1 MELLKLLPPLLLCGA
16 ISACGTIPNRN
27 PVPLADG
34 QLAAIPG
41 MEDVRFWGD
50 ETPEALVER
59 MRNGNIEEI
68 RARSSGIVGI
78 QHHYLAIS
86 GGGQDGAF
94 GAGILTGWT
103 ETGTRP
109 EFTMVT
115 GISTG
120 ALSAPFAFLGPDYD
134 KALTEIY
141 TTLSSEDLIEQ
152 RSWTVIATGDAAV
165 DTGKLR
171 AIIDHYVDDPMILR
185 LAEEHRRGRRL
196 FIGTTNLDA
205 RRPVI
210 WNLTA
215 IAASGAPSAHELIID
230 VLLASASIPG
240 AFPPVFI
247 QVERDGM
254 TYDEIH
260 VDGGAVQQAFVYP
273 STIDW
278 PVILEKL
285 DARGRPQLYIIRNSL
300 LKPRWEP
307 IEASIFTLTKTAL
320 ASLIRTQGLGDLN
333 RMYLVAQRDGA
344 DFHLAYIPDSFEM
357 EPHEPFDQ
365 AYMNGLYDL
374 GQAMTKDG
382 YPWATLPPDNVVTPL
397 D

>member
-1 MELLKLLPPLLLCGA
+1 MKFLKLLPALLLCGVIA
-16 ISACGTIPNRN
+16 ACGTIPNRN

-34 QLAAIPG
+34 RLAEIPG
-41 MEDVRFWGD
+41 MKNVRFWGD
-50 ETPEALVER
+50 ETPETLVKR
-59 MRNGNIEEI
+59 MRTATAEEM
-68 RARSSGIVGI
+68 RADQPGIVGK

-103 ETGTRP
+103 EAGTRP

-141 TTLSSEDLIEQ
+141 TTLSSKDLIEQ
-152 RSWTVIATGDAAV
+152 RAWTVIATGDAAV
-165 DTGKLR
+165 DTAKLR
-171 AIIDHYVDDPMILR
+171 AIIDHYVDDTMLFR
-185 LAEEHRRGRRL
+185 LAEEHRNGRRL

-210 WNLTA
+210 WNITA
-215 IAASGAPSAHELIID
+215 IAASGAPDAQELIID

-247 QVERDGM
+247 QVEQDGM
-254 TYDEIH
+254 KYDEIH

-273 STIDW
+273 STVDCLPFW
-278 PVILEKL
+278 KSSTPRE
-285 DARGRPQLYIIRNSL
+285 GRSSTSYETRSSSPAGSLSKQASLPLPRRRSL
-300 LKPRWEP
+300 LSYVRRGSA
-307 IEASIFTLTKTAL
+307 I
-320 ASLIRTQGLGDLN
+320 
-333 RMYLVAQRDGA
+333 
-344 DFHLAYIPDSFEM
+344 
-357 EPHEPFDQ
+357 
-365 AYMNGLYDL
+365 
-374 GQAMTKDG
+374 
-382 YPWATLPPDNVVTPL
+382 
-397 D
+397 

>member
-1 MELLKLLPPLLLCGA
+1 MKRLRLLTALLLC
-16 ISACGTIPNRN
+16 SVVTACGTIPDRN

-34 QLAAIPG
+34 RLAEIPG
-41 MEDVRFWGD
+41 MENVRFWGD
-50 ETPEALVER
+50 ETPESLVER
-59 MRNGNIEEI
+59 MRHGNIDEI

-94 GAGILTGWT
+94 GAGLLTGWT

-120 ALSAPFAFLGPDYD
+120 ALSAPFAFLGSDYD

-165 DTGKLR
+165 DTKKLR
-171 AIIDHYVDDPMILR
+171 AIIDQYVDDAMILR
-185 LAEEHRRGRRL
+185 LAEEHQRGRRL

-210 WNLTA
+210 WNVTA
-215 IAASGAPSAHELIID
+215 IAASGAPNAHDLIID

-278 PVILEKL
+278 PVLLEKL
-285 DARGRPQLYIIRNSL
+285 DAKGRPQLYIIRNSL

-344 DFHLAYIPDSFEM
+344 DFHLAYIPDSFAM

-374 GQAMTKDG
+374 GQAMTKNG